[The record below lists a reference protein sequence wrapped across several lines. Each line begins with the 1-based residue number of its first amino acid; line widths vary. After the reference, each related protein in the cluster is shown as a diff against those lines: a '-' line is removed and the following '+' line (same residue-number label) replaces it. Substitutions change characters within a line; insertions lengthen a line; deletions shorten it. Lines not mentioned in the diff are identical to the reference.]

1 MAENHLQKKLTELNE
16 RLSHLQTR
24 NDPADSE
31 EFVRLYQERNR
42 ILKQIDPKAAEVSR

>member
-1 MAENHLQKKLTELNE
+1 MAENHLHVRLAELDE
-16 RLSHLQTR
+16 RLSYLRTR

-31 EFVRLYQERNR
+31 EFVHLYQQHNR